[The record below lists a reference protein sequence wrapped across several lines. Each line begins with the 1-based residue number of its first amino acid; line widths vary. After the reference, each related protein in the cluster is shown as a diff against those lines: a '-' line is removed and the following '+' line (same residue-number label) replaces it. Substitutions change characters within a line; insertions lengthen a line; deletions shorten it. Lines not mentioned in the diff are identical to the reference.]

1 MDANLVIVTLEAL
14 MITLAIF
21 IVASVSAVLTQP
33 DALALNQSKDTLP
46 EVSTSVSMKLNT
58 VASLIADSS

>member
-1 MDANLVIVTLEAL
+1 MT
-14 MITLAIF
+14 TLAIF

-46 EVSTSVSMKLNT
+46 EASTFASMKLNT
-58 VASLIADSS
+58 VASLIVDSS